1 MIKRLKT
8 RDLKQNVYITYSG
21 VSGVSA
27 NNSMK
32 IEKKSLEINIQLY

>member
-21 VSGVSA
+21 VSG

-32 IEKKSLEINIQLY
+32 IKKKSLEINIQLY